1 MYRGGKNCL
10 QQSII
15 QKENSSKKNI
25 LHPLI
30 HSYTGILIGIYNI
43 LCIYTHTDLHTIIVH
58 TDFFFF
64 TGKKYTYYEKQ
75 NRSGHGSLLFW
86 RVRCETVKATGRP
99 FPPGHE

>member
-58 TDFFFF
+58 TDFFFLQVKNIHIMRSK
-64 TGKKYTYYEKQ
+64 TGQ
-75 NRSGHGSLLFW
+75 
-86 RVRCETVKATGRP
+86 AMGRDY
-99 FPPGHE
+99 FGE

>member
-58 TDFFFF
+58 TDFFFLQVKNIHIMRSK
-64 TGKKYTYYEKQ
+64 TGQAMGRYYFGE
-75 NRSGHGSLLFW
+75 
-86 RVRCETVKATGRP
+86 
-99 FPPGHE
+99 

>member
-58 TDFFFF
+58 TEFFFLQVKNIHIMRSK
-64 TGKKYTYYEKQ
+64 TGQAMGRYYFGE
-75 NRSGHGSLLFW
+75 
-86 RVRCETVKATGRP
+86 
-99 FPPGHE
+99 